1 MALLVVVLACWL
13 SACSRAPERN
23 PQDDDRVKLAQVLA
37 ADAKVD
43 GFLAEADRL
52 DRQGKGEAAAKLVEG
67 DATSALAEA
76 KALLAQTVP
85 ETPWGTTERAE
96 FQKLFADREASLP
109 KYAAALRST
118 TPESKLEAVV
128 AQAALEK
135 RALQLAAQL
144 KKKDPSP

>member
-1 MALLVVVLACWL
+1 MALLVVVLASWL
-13 SACSRAPERN
+13 AACSRAPERN
-23 PQDDDRVKLAQVLA
+23 PQDDDRTKLAQVLA

-43 GFLAEADRL
+43 GVLAEADRL

-67 DATSALAEA
+67 DAVSALGEA
-76 KALLAQTVP
+76 KKLLAQTVP
-85 ETPWGTTERAE
+85 ETPWGNDERAQ

-135 RALQLAAQL
+135 RALQIAASL
-144 KKKDPSP
+144 KKEPAR

>member
-1 MALLVVVLACWL
+1 MALLVVVLASWL
-13 SACSRAPERN
+13 VACSRAPERN
-23 PQDDDRVKLAQVLA
+23 PQDDDRTKLAQVLA

-43 GFLAEADRL
+43 AVLAEADRL
-52 DRQGKGEAAAKLVEG
+52 DRQGKGEPAAKLVES
-67 DATSALAEA
+67 DATTALGEA
-76 KALLAQTVP
+76 KTLLAQTVP
-85 ETPWGTTERAE
+85 ETPWGNDERAQ

-135 RALQLAAQL
+135 RALQLAASL
-144 KKKDPSP
+144 KKEPSR